1 MIVIADTSPALRSP
15 RCAAPLRSGVA
26 SETVVRAPHHRLAPT
41 RADEESPQNIV
52 YHGPFGAFT
61 GLTSSPRVARS
72 ARLSLGV
79 GLFAIIVAAGCG
91 RSRGNLAAH
100 LAPTQDITRATDQAR
115 CGVTK
120 NHDRPLII
128 EWPSADRGA
137 LESQVLRGDHL
148 VVVRYEGCEM
158 EVLRHCYAR
167 GRYAFSGVQQKVDN
181 SSIRSADE
189 LYAKIPLGAARLE
202 AELER
207 HGALSLAMT
216 YVGAYEAE
224 RGSLTE
230 ALESD
235 ALEGRCDGATHV
247 VTNLSVG
254 AFKLTSASGAGVKAG
269 AEVGLPGG
277 IGEGAGGGLSSTHAR
292 GFRRSDGDPAAC
304 DGYSHERPPEGCG
317 ALLRI
322 EVEAISP
329 GEGPQSANANAN
341 AKNRDKDRNRRD
353 NERPAKGRCPRG
365 SVEVEGG
372 VFTPSSTG
380 EWGSWGGN
388 QSVDGLCVGIHEVT
402 VAEYSRCARAGACSQ
417 APTTVDWAE
426 ISDAEREERSSLCN
440 GSKTKRRKHPVNCV
454 SWHQA
459 ESYCRAQGGR
469 LPTEAEWEWVARGGD
484 QQRSYAWGEDDPDPE
499 LVNAC
504 GRECSKNENLFDR
517 RDGNRGT
524 AKTGSYRRGR
534 GRWYLEDLAGNVWEW
549 TQSGDSDE
557 RVIRGGSF
565 WSIDDDELRVGG
577 REAVELRSRRADV
590 GFRCVWEP
598 TQSP

>member
-1 MIVIADTSPALRSP
+1 M
-15 RCAAPLRSGVA
+15 
-26 SETVVRAPHHRLAPT
+26 
-41 RADEESPQNIV
+41 
-52 YHGPFGAFT
+52 
-61 GLTSSPRVARS
+61 RVARVASS
-72 ARLSLGV
+72 ARPLFFGLGL
-79 GLFAIIVAAGCG
+79 GLGLLAVTVAAGCG
-91 RSRGNLAAH
+91 RSRGNLASH
-100 LAPTQDITRATDQAR
+100 LAPTQDLAGATGQAR
-115 CGVTK
+115 CGVAK
-120 NHDRPLII
+120 SHDRPLII
-128 EWPSADRGA
+128 EWPSPERGA

-158 EVLRHCYAR
+158 EVLRRCYAR

-224 RGSLTE
+224 GGSLSE

-254 AFKLTSASGAGVKAG
+254 AFQLTSASGAGVKAG

-277 IGEGAGGGLSSTHAR
+277 VGEGAGGGVSSTHAR
-292 GFRRSDGDPAAC
+292 GFRRSDGDPGAC
-304 DGYSHERPPEGCG
+304 SGYSDTRPPEGCG

-322 EVEAISP
+322 EVEALSP
-329 GEGPQSANANAN
+329 SEPQN
-341 AKNRDKDRNRRD
+341 AKKDK
-353 NERPAKGRCPRG
+353 ERPAKGRCPRG

-380 EWGSWGGN
+380 EWGSSWGGN
-388 QSVDGLCVGIHEVT
+388 QSVDGLCVGIHEVS

-417 APTTVDWAE
+417 APTTVDWTE
-426 ISDAEREERSSLCN
+426 ISDAEREQHSDLCN
-440 GSKTKRRKHPVNCV
+440 GSRTGRRKHPVNCV

-469 LPTEAEWEWVARGGD
+469 LPTEAEWEWAARGGD

-517 RDGNRGT
+517 RDGNHGT

-557 RVIRGGSF
+557 RVLRGGGF

-598 TQSP
+598 TQAP